1 MSEIDNYVEVIH
13 ALSRFEKLQPEGNY
27 SKVFVNNPRANNGPP
42 EYLKLSVPRKGYTFK
57 VIEKAKQFGLSI
69 KDVWQYNYD
78 KEEDRIMIS
87 IVNSEG
93 SN

>member
-13 ALSRFEKLQPEGNY
+13 ALSRFKNMKPDGSYDRVL
-27 SKVFVNNPRANNGPP
+27 VNSPRANNGPP
-42 EYLKLSVPRKGYTFK
+42 EYLRLSVPRKGCTFK
-57 VIEKAKQFGLSI
+57 VIEKAKQFGLSV

-78 KEEDRIMIS
+78 KEEDRIMIN
-87 IVNSEG
+87 IAENEG